1 MIRFRDVWFI
11 PVCVGI
17 GSYLASRYLSG
28 HDVYESMSSSLD
40 WTASGLVTTLIICRE
55 QQRKARVAG

>member
-17 GSYLASRYLSG
+17 GSYLASRYLLG
-28 HDVYESMSSSLD
+28 HDVYESMRSSIE
-40 WTASGLVTTLIICRE
+40 WTASGLVTALIICRE
-55 QQRKARVAG
+55 QQRKAGDS